1 MEADDAGRALALAA
15 SGGEVTEG
23 AVGAGAGMVAFGYK
37 GGIGTASRVAEGG
50 AVVGVLLLANFG
62 CREDLRV
69 DGVPVGPELL
79 EGQPTGPRAPAGAA
93 S

>member
-1 MEADDAGRALALAA
+1 
-15 SGGEVTEG
+15 
-23 AVGAGAGMVAFGYK
+23 MVAFGYK

-62 CREDLRV
+62 SREELRV
-69 DGVPVGPELL
+69 DGVPVGRLL
-79 EGQPTGPRAPAGAA
+79 DGEPTGPRAPGAA